1 MRKDRKMEELADM
14 SMAKFKMMNM
24 ENLKIFLFMRKKSVD
39 GDLET
44 LAAR

>member
-1 MRKDRKMEELADM
+1 MEELADM
-14 SMAKFKMMNM
+14 SVARFKLMNV

-39 GDLET
+39 GDFET